1 MSYPT
6 QTYIKETS
14 YLAKNLEFY
23 EPQNLDSYL
32 GKIIAVK
39 RLKMK
44 IFWEK

>member
-6 QTYIKETS
+6 QTCIKETS